1 MLDFT
6 RLMLRSTQ
14 VEVVVEVVVE
24 LGKSVKKVLRKCPG
38 SIEEVA
44 CV

>member
-6 RLMLRSTQ
+6 KLMLRSTQ
-14 VEVVVEVVVE
+14 VEVVVE